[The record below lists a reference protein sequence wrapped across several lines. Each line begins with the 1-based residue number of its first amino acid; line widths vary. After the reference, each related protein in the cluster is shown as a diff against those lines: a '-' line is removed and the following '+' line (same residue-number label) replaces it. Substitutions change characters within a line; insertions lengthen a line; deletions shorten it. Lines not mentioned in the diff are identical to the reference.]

1 MTTFIAVYHSGVVI
15 TNEISSY
22 EFVGMK
28 ETLLLNEF
36 SPLAKVVCLVRERLG
51 WMDEGCEVWFEG
63 WIDIGSSNGPWMKM
77 MLPICNE
84 EWTAYVGVVM
94 KSEIH
99 EIELIIGMVV
109 WNDIGDKSSRSP
121 TLPKAVDEQH
131 VECGIVPEA
140 WESKSC
146 EGSLC
151 SRWWKSAHEGQV
163 VTFYSRLT
171 YDSNSIFMCCLE
183 FVMNFVTL

>member
-1 MTTFIAVYHSGVVI
+1 
-15 TNEISSY
+15 
-22 EFVGMK
+22 
-28 ETLLLNEF
+28 
-36 SPLAKVVCLVRERLG
+36 
-51 WMDEGCEVWFEG
+51 
-63 WIDIGSSNGPWMKM
+63 MKM

-140 WESKSC
+140 
-146 EGSLC
+146 
-151 SRWWKSAHEGQV
+151 
-163 VTFYSRLT
+163 
-171 YDSNSIFMCCLE
+171 
-183 FVMNFVTL
+183 